1 MRDPYQT
8 LGVQRTATSEEIK
21 AAYRKL
27 AKQYHPDL
35 GGDPEKFKELNEAN
49 DILSDPNKKAQY
61 DMGGFNYQNFNPGAQ
76 AYRSGTHFHFED
88 IFSNEDFMNIFAQA
102 AGFPGGRRR
111 PKNSNIRIR
120 MNVTLESILQ
130 EQTKTIDINTSTGS
144 KQVEIKIPA
153 GIHDGAIITY
163 RGMGQNTYLDQP
175 AGDLMAEV
183 TIAPHERFVRINE
196 DLHSNIT
203 IDCFKAT
210 LGTVMEFTTIRNK
223 RVKVTIP
230 AGSQNGTVLRLPSEG
245 LPSMNRN
252 KYVGSQYLKI
262 NVSIPN
268 NLTNEQIDLVK
279 KIVDIQNG
287 LNT

>member
-8 LGVQRTATSEEIK
+8 LGVDRNASADEIK
-21 AAYRKL
+21 SAYRKL

-35 GGDPEKFKELNEAN
+35 GGDPEKFKEINEAH
-49 DILSDPNKKAQY
+49 DVLSNPDKKAQFDY
-61 DMGGFNYQNFNPGAQ
+61 GGFNQNYSNQ
-76 AYRSGTHFHFED
+76 AYNFRSGNMNFQFDD

-120 MNVTLESILQ
+120 MSITLESILQ
-130 EQTKTIDINTSTGS
+130 EQTKNIEINSTNGS
-144 KQVEIKIPA
+144 RQVEIKIPA
-153 GIHDGAIITY
+153 GIHDGAVITY
-163 RGMGQNTYLDQP
+163 RGMGQNNYPDQP
-175 AGDLMAEV
+175 PGDLMVEV
-183 TIAPHERFVRINE
+183 TIVPHERFTRMNE

-210 LGTVMEFTTIRNK
+210 LGTSIEFVTLRNK
-223 RVKVTIP
+223 RVKVNIP
-230 AGSQNGTVLRLPSEG
+230 AGSQSGTILRLPGEG

-262 NVSIPN
+262 NISVPT
-268 NLTNEQIDLVK
+268 NLTTEQIELVK
-279 KIVDIQNG
+279 QIVDIQNG

>member
-1 MRDPYQT
+1 MRDPYEI
-8 LGVQRTATSEEIK
+8 LGVSRTATTDEIK
-21 AAYRKL
+21 SAYRKL
-27 AKQYHPDL
+27 AKKYHPDL
-35 GGDPEKFKELNEAN
+35 GGDPEKFKEINQAN

-61 DMGGFNYQNFNPGAQ
+61 DVGGFNQQFHPGAN
-76 AYRSGTHFHFED
+76 AYRNGTHFHFED

-120 MNVTLESILQ
+120 MTIPLESILK
-130 EQTKTIDINTSTGS
+130 EQTKTVDINTGNGN

-153 GIHDGAIITY
+153 GIHDGAVITY
-163 RGMGQNTYLDQP
+163 RGMGQNTYPDQQP
-175 AGDLMAEV
+175 GDLMVEV
-183 TIAPHERFVRINE
+183 SIQQHERFTRMNE

-210 LGTVMEFTTIRNK
+210 LGTSIEFITIRGK
-223 RVKVTIP
+223 RVKVNIP

-252 KYVGSQYLKI
+252 KFVGSQYLKI
-262 NVSIPN
+262 NVSIPT

-279 KIVDIQNG
+279 QIVSIQNG
-287 LNT
+287 LNN

>member
-8 LGVQRTATSEEIK
+8 LGVERTATADEIK
-21 AAYRKL
+21 LAYRKL
-27 AKQYHPDL
+27 AKQHHPDL
-35 GGDPEKFKELNEAN
+35 GGDAEKFKEINEAN
-49 DILSDPNKKAQY
+49 DILSDIDKKSQF
-61 DMGGFNYQNFNPGAQ
+61 DHGGFHQHYSPGAQ

-88 IFSNEDFMNIFAQA
+88 IFSNEDFMNIFTQA
-102 AGFPGGRRR
+102 AGFPGGKRRL
-111 PKNSNIRIR
+111 KNSNIRIR
-120 MNVTLESILQ
+120 MSITLESILQ
-130 EQTKTIDINTSTGS
+130 EQVKTIDINSSTNS

-153 GIHDGAIITY
+153 GIHDGAVITY
-163 RGMGQNTYLDQP
+163 RGMGQNTYTDQP
-175 AGDLMAEV
+175 PGDLMVEV
-183 TIAPHERFVRINE
+183 TIVPHERFNRMNE

-210 LGTVMEFTTIRNK
+210 LGTSIEFVTIRNK
-223 RVKVTIP
+223 RVKVNIS
-230 AGSQNGTVLRLPSEG
+230 AGSQSGTILRLPGEG

-262 NVSIPN
+262 NISIPT

-279 KIVDIQNG
+279 QLVDIQNG

>member
-8 LGVQRTATSEEIK
+8 LGVGRNATAEEIK
-21 AAYRKL
+21 SAYRKL
-27 AKQYHPDL
+27 AKKYHPDL
-35 GGDPEKFKELNEAN
+35 GGDPEKFKEINEAN
-49 DILSDPNKKAQY
+49 DILSDPDKKAHY
-61 DMGGFNYQNFNPGAQ
+61 DYGGFNQSFNPGAQ
-76 AYRSGTHFHFED
+76 AYRSGTHFHFDD

-120 MNVTLESILQ
+120 MSVTLESILQ
-130 EQTKTIDINTSTGS
+130 EQTKTIDINSSTGS

-163 RGMGQNTYLDQP
+163 RGMGQNTYADQP
-175 AGDLMAEV
+175 AGDLMVEV
-183 TIAPHERFVRINE
+183 TVVPHERFNRMNE

-210 LGTVMEFTTIRNK
+210 LGTSIEFVTIRNK
-223 RVKVTIP
+223 RVKVNIP
-230 AGSQNGTVLRLPSEG
+230 AGSQSGTVLRLPGEG

-252 KYVGSQYLKI
+252 KYVGSQYLRI
-262 NVSIPN
+262 NISIPT
-268 NLTNEQIDLVK
+268 NLTNEQIELVK
-279 KIVDIQNG
+279 QLVDIQNG